1 MSSHH
6 DDELVEQLAVLQ
18 LILLC
23 VGALYLLPERVVGRN
38 TSLIE
43 QRLAWNEYCS
53 RHHQRGTLLRRLRM
67 RKDSFDKLVLLLQED
82 LVVNEA
88 AANKRGGAILPE
100 ICLYCTLRYLA
111 GGSYLDITDIAGI
124 SQSSFYRV
132 VWKTITAIVKCSDL
146 RIVFP
151 TTGEEVKAAIGGF
164 ASISTEGVI
173 KNCAGVV
180 DGYLLRIKV
189 PTKEEVKNVRSFFS
203 GHYQC
208 YGVNIQAAADHNSRF
223 IHFSFAAPGVTGDR
237 DAIKQCS
244 LFDLVESLPKGICVI
259 GDAAYQPTEHMV
271 PVYQGVDKLCVK
283 YDNFNFFA
291 SQCRIRVEMA
301 FGMMQS
307 KWGILQRPL
316 SCSLSNMLWLVQAIA
331 RLHNFCISERLAQ
344 QQPPFEVP
352 DSLVPGYIPA
362 VPHNDDGDPVCL
374 GGAFVG
380 TVDGHSFIREWMA
393 TRVEKEHLKRPGNS
407 ADGTRKRN
415 REELELELDLE
426 VMLES
431 GTI

>member
-1 MSSHH
+1 MSCYQDDE

-23 VGALYLLPERVVGRN
+23 VTALYSLPGRGGRSG
-38 TSLIE
+38 SLIE
-43 QRLAWNEYCS
+43 QRLAWDDYCG

-67 RKDSFDKLVLLLQED
+67 RKDSFEKLVHLLGEA
-82 LVVNEA
+82 LVVNKA
-88 AANKRGGAILPE
+88 AADKRGGAILPE
-100 ICLYCTLRYLA
+100 ICVYCTLRYLA

-124 SQSSFYRV
+124 SQSSFYRI
-132 VWKTITAIVKCSDL
+132 VWKTITAIVQCKAL
-146 RIVFP
+146 RVAFP
-151 TTGEEVKAAIGGF
+151 TTDEEVQAAIGGF
-164 ASISTEGVI
+164 ASVSTDGVI

-189 PTKEEVKNVRSFFS
+189 PAKEEVKNVRSFFS

-208 YGVNIQAAADHNSRF
+208 YGVNIQAAADHHSRF

-244 LFDLVESLPKGICVI
+244 LFDLVESLPRGVCVI

-271 PVYQGVDKLCVK
+271 PVYQGADKLCAK

-316 SCSLSNMLWLVQAIA
+316 TCSLHNMLWLVQAIA
-331 RLHNFCISERLAQ
+331 RLHNYCINERLAEAQ
-344 QQPPFEVP
+344 TAFEVA
-352 DSLVPGYIPA
+352 DSSVPRYIPA
-362 VPHNDDGDPVCL
+362 VPHDEDGDPVCL
-374 GGAFVG
+374 GHAFVG
-380 TVDGHSFIREWMA
+380 TVDGHSYLREWMA
-393 TRVEKEHLKRPGNS
+393 TRVEEQHLKRPSNS
-407 ADGTRKRN
+407 STGRKRN
-415 REELELELDLE
+415 REELELTVVLE
-426 VMLES
+426 T
-431 GTI
+431 GAI

>member
-1 MSSHH
+1 MSCYQDDE

-23 VGALYLLPERVVGRN
+23 VTALYSLPGRGRSG
-38 TSLIE
+38 SLIE
-43 QRLAWNEYCS
+43 QRLAWDDYCG

-67 RKDSFDKLVLLLQED
+67 RKDSFEKLVHLLGEA
-82 LVVNEA
+82 LVVNKA
-88 AANKRGGAILPE
+88 AADKRGGAILPE
-100 ICLYCTLRYLA
+100 ICVYCTLRYLA

-124 SQSSFYRV
+124 SQSSFYRI
-132 VWKTITAIVKCSDL
+132 VWKTITAIVQCKAL
-146 RIVFP
+146 RVAFP
-151 TTGEEVKAAIGGF
+151 TTDEEVQAAIGGF
-164 ASISTEGVI
+164 ASVSTEGVI

-189 PTKEEVKNVRSFFS
+189 PAKEEVKNVRSFFS

-208 YGVNIQAAADHNSRF
+208 YGVNIQAAADHHSRF

-244 LFDLVESLPKGICVI
+244 LFDLVESLPRGVCVI

-271 PVYQGVDKLCVK
+271 PVYQGADKLCAK

-316 SCSLSNMLWLVQAIA
+316 TCSLHNMLWLVQAIA
-331 RLHNFCISERLAQ
+331 RLHNYCINERLAEAQ
-344 QQPPFEVP
+344 TAFEVA
-352 DSLVPGYIPA
+352 DSSVPRYIPA
-362 VPHNDDGDPVCL
+362 VPHDEDGDPVCL
-374 GGAFVG
+374 GHAFVG
-380 TVDGHSFIREWMA
+380 TVDGHSYLREWMA
-393 TRVEKEHLKRPGNS
+393 TRVEEQHLKRPSNS
-407 ADGTRKRN
+407 STGRKRN
-415 REELELELDLE
+415 REELELTVVLE
-426 VMLES
+426 T
-431 GTI
+431 GAI